1 MRIWEEL
8 VKKLLKKY
16 FSESNTTQ
24 GKTEISS
31 FHRFLTSHSL
41 KQLHIFIDDLQPHSK
56 QLLVV
61 SAGEKIKLKT
71 PNEAMK
77 LIENTTVNDHVI
89 FHDRVYMHTNKSFI
103 ELTSQDAL
111 LTQSKLLAN

>member
-1 MRIWEEL
+1 MLR
-8 VKKLLKKY
+8 KTPTHGS
-16 FSESNTTQ
+16 SES
-24 GKTEISS
+24 I
-31 FHRFLTSHSL
+31 
-41 KQLHIFIDDLQPHSK
+41 QLHIFIDDLRSHSK

-89 FHDRVYMHTNKSFI
+89 FHDRVYMHTKKSFI